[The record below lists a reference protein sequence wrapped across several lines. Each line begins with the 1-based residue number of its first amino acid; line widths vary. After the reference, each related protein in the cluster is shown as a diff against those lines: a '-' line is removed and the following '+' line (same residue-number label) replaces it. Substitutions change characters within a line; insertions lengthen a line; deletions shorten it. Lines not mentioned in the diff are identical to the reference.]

1 MQIPNLNLMINH
13 VIQTP
18 SYHSIIPMTKFFDE
32 LELKISPI
40 MLTYPLHFH
49 ISSLTKNAKE
59 NFIHETKNYKGYNKA
74 FIDFVRDRTAKHMD
88 QKAELSKKVI
98 KHLSLFDKVR
108 KNSYKNIIP
117 LENIKI

>member
-1 MQIPNLNLMINH
+1 MIK
-13 VIQTP
+13 
-18 SYHSIIPMTKFFDE
+18 YFDG
-32 LELKISPI
+32 LELKVAPI
-40 MLTYPLHFH
+40 MLTHPMHFH
-49 ISSLTKNAKE
+49 ISSLTKTAKE
-59 NFIHETKNYKGYNKA
+59 NFLQETKHYKGYNKP

-88 QKAELSKKVI
+88 QKLELSKQVI